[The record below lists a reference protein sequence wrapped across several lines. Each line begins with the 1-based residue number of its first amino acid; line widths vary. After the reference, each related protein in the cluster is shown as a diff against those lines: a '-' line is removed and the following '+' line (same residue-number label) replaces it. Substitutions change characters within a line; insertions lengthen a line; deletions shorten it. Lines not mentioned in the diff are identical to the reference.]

1 MIMMNNNLR
10 VFIQVAERGSFTQV
24 ANELYIS
31 QPAVSRA
38 IKALEDEL
46 KVKLFFRDKRNG
58 LILTDA
64 GEKILLL
71 ARQMADNENR
81 IYQTAF
87 RENNFLGGKVR
98 VASMPILTSVIL
110 SKVIFRFRQKY
121 PYVTLELIEGSSSE
135 IRKAVE
141 EHKVDFGFT
150 SSPFGNLDRRV
161 MFTDRMVAVSR
172 EQNDNQ
178 KPIDLTVDTEKYI
191 LCRAG
196 YETVIEELN
205 AQRVKLEHCFI
216 VQQAET
222 VINLV
227 KEGNGT
233 GILSELVLNATPNE
247 LFRQSVTPP
256 VQMDIGIIANDL
268 SDLTPVA
275 FTLMQ
280 CRWFRKSVRSMKKKD
295 SLGPVGRF
303 PSNRRIAR

>member
-10 VFIQVAERGSFTQV
+10 IFIQVAERGSFTQV

-31 QPAVSRA
+31 QPAISRA

-46 KVKLFFRDKRNG
+46 KVKLFFRDKRSG

-64 GEKILLL
+64 GEKILKL
-71 ARQMADNENR
+71 ARQMADTENR

-110 SKVIFRFRQKY
+110 SKVFYQFRKKY
-121 PYVTLELIEGSSSE
+121 PYVTVELLEGSSAE

-141 EHKVDFGFT
+141 EHQVDFGLT
-150 SSPFGNLDRRV
+150 SSPFGDLDKRV
-161 MFTDRMVAVSR
+161 VFKDRMVSVSR
-172 EQNDNQ
+172 E
-178 KPIDLTVDTEKYI
+178 PFHSVDPVPLNENTGEYI

-196 YETVIEELN
+196 YETVLEELKGHKI
-205 AQRVKLEHCFI
+205 KLEHCFT

-227 KEGNGT
+227 NQGNGI
-233 GILSELVLNATPNE
+233 GILSELVLNATPNSLYRHTIFPE
-247 LFRQSVTPP
+247 VE
-256 VQMDIGIIANDL
+256 MEIGIIANDL

-275 FTLMQ
+275 SALAYM
-280 CRWFRKSVRSMKKKD
+280 VREECELYASEHK
-295 SLGPVGRF
+295 
-303 PSNRRIAR
+303 

>member
-10 VFIQVAERGSFTQV
+10 VFIRVAERGSFTQT

-121 PYVTLELIEGSSSE
+121 PYVTLELMEGSSSE

-275 FTLMQ
+275 LTLMQ
-280 CRWFRKSVRSMKKKD
+280 MVEEVCQEYEEKR
-295 SLGPVGRF
+295 
-303 PSNRRIAR
+303 

>member
-10 VFIQVAERGSFTQV
+10 IFIQVAEKGSFTQV

-31 QPAVSRA
+31 QPAISRA

-58 LILTDA
+58 LILTDV

-71 ARQMADNENR
+71 ARQMADTENR

-110 SKVIFRFRQKY
+110 SKVFYRFREKY
-121 PYVTLELIEGSSSE
+121 PYVTVELLEGSSAQ

-141 EHKVDFGFT
+141 EHQVDFALT
-150 SSPFGNLDRRV
+150 SSPFGDLDKQVVFLDR
-161 MFTDRMVAVSR
+161 MISVSR
-172 EQNDNQ
+172 EAFPSNN
-178 KPIDLTVDTEKYI
+178 PVPLNENTEKYI

-196 YETVIEELN
+196 YETVIEELKG
-205 AQRVKLEHCFI
+205 QKIKLEHCFT

-227 KEGNGT
+227 KEGNGI
-233 GILSELVLNATPNE
+233 GILSELVLNATPNSLYRHAIFPE
-247 LFRQSVTPP
+247 VE
-256 VQMDIGIIANDL
+256 MEIGIVANDL
-268 SDLTPVA
+268 HDLTPVA
-275 FTLMQ
+275 STLAFM
-280 CRWFRKSVRSMKKKD
+280 VREECEAYASENK
-295 SLGPVGRF
+295 
-303 PSNRRIAR
+303 

>member
-1 MIMMNNNLR
+1 MIMINNNLR
-10 VFIQVAERGSFTQV
+10 IFIQVAERGSFTQV

-31 QPAVSRA
+31 QPAISRA

-46 KVKLFFRDKRNG
+46 KVKLFFRDKRSG

-64 GEKILLL
+64 GEKILKL
-71 ARQMADNENR
+71 ARQMADTENR

-110 SKVIFRFRQKY
+110 SKVFYQFRKKY
-121 PYVTLELIEGSSSE
+121 PYVTVELLEGSSAE

-141 EHKVDFGFT
+141 EHQVDFGLT
-150 SSPFGNLDRRV
+150 SSPFGDLDKRV
-161 MFTDRMVAVSR
+161 VFMDRMVSVSR
-172 EQNDNQ
+172 E
-178 KPIDLTVDTEKYI
+178 PFHSVDPVPLNENTGEYI

-196 YETVIEELN
+196 YETVLEELKGHKI
-205 AQRVKLEHCFI
+205 KLEHCFT

-227 KEGNGT
+227 NQGNGI
-233 GILSELVLNATPNE
+233 GILSELVLNATPNSLYRHTIFPE
-247 LFRQSVTPP
+247 VE
-256 VQMDIGIIANDL
+256 MEIGIIANDL

-275 FTLMQ
+275 SALAYMV
-280 CRWFRKSVRSMKKKD
+280 RKECELYASGHK
-295 SLGPVGRF
+295 
-303 PSNRRIAR
+303 

>member
-10 VFIQVAERGSFTQV
+10 VFIRVAERGSFTQT

-121 PYVTLELIEGSSSE
+121 PYVTLELMEGSSSE

-275 FTLMQ
+275 LTLMHMVEEVCQ
-280 CRWFRKSVRSMKKKD
+280 EYEEKR
-295 SLGPVGRF
+295 
-303 PSNRRIAR
+303 

>member
-1 MIMMNNNLR
+1 MVMMSNNLH

-24 ANELYIS
+24 ANDLYIS
-31 QPAVSRA
+31 QPAISRA
-38 IKALEDEL
+38 IKALEEEL

-58 LILTDA
+58 LILTDV
-64 GEKILLL
+64 GEKILQL
-71 ARQMADNENR
+71 ARQMADTENR
-81 IYQTAF
+81 IYQAAF
-87 RENNFLGGKVR
+87 RENNFLGGRVR

-110 SKVIFRFRQKY
+110 SKVFFRFRQKY
-121 PYVTLELIEGSSSE
+121 PYVTLELMEGSSSE
-135 IRKAVE
+135 IRRAVE

-150 SSPFGNLDRRV
+150 SSPFGNLDHCV
-161 MFTDRMVAVSR
+161 MFTDHMVAVNK
-172 EQNDNQ
+172 EQNDDHE
-178 KPIDLTVDTEKYI
+178 PIDMTVQTEKYI

-196 YETVIEELN
+196 YETVIEELS
-205 AQRVKLEHCFI
+205 AQKIKLEHCFT

-247 LFRQSVTPP
+247 LFRQAVTPP

-275 FTLMQ
+275 FTLTQMVQ
-280 CRWFRKSVRSMKKKD
+280 EICQEYEKTR
-295 SLGPVGRF
+295 
-303 PSNRRIAR
+303 

>member
-10 VFIQVAERGSFTQV
+10 IFIQVAERGSFTQV

-31 QPAVSRA
+31 QPAISRA

-46 KVKLFFRDKRNG
+46 KVKLFFRDKRSG

-64 GEKILLL
+64 GEKILKL
-71 ARQMADNENR
+71 ARQMADTENR

-110 SKVIFRFRQKY
+110 SKVFYQFRKKY
-121 PYVTLELIEGSSSE
+121 PYVTVELLEGSSAE

-141 EHKVDFGFT
+141 EHQVDFGLT
-150 SSPFGNLDRRV
+150 SSPFGDLDKRV
-161 MFTDRMVAVSR
+161 VFMDRMVSVSR
-172 EQNDNQ
+172 EPFHSADPVPLNEN
-178 KPIDLTVDTEKYI
+178 TGEYI

-196 YETVIEELN
+196 YETVLEELKGHKI
-205 AQRVKLEHCFI
+205 KLEHCFT

-227 KEGNGT
+227 NQGNGI
-233 GILSELVLNATPNE
+233 GILSELVLNATPNSLYRHTIFPE
-247 LFRQSVTPP
+247 VE
-256 VQMDIGIIANDL
+256 MEIGIIANDL

-275 FTLMQ
+275 SALAYMV
-280 CRWFRKSVRSMKKKD
+280 RKECELYASGHK
-295 SLGPVGRF
+295 
-303 PSNRRIAR
+303 

>member
-10 VFIQVAERGSFTQV
+10 VFIRVAERGSFTQT

-110 SKVIFRFRQKY
+110 SKVIFRSRQKY
-121 PYVTLELIEGSSSE
+121 PYVTLELMEGRSSE

-275 FTLMQ
+275 LTLMQ
-280 CRWFRKSVRSMKKKD
+280 MVEEVCQEYEEKR
-295 SLGPVGRF
+295 
-303 PSNRRIAR
+303 

>member
-1 MIMMNNNLR
+1 MIMMNNNLCI
-10 VFIQVAERGSFTQV
+10 FIQVAERGSFTQV

-31 QPAVSRA
+31 QPAISRA

-64 GEKILLL
+64 GEKILKL
-71 ARQMADNENR
+71 ARQMADTENR

-110 SKVIFRFRQKY
+110 SKVFYQFREKY
-121 PYVTLELIEGSSSE
+121 PYVTLELLEGSSAE

-141 EHKVDFGFT
+141 EHQVDFGLT
-150 SSPFGNLDRRV
+150 SSPFGDLDKQV
-161 MFTDRMVAVSR
+161 VFMDRMVSVNR
-172 EQNDNQ
+172 EPFPSDN
-178 KPIDLTVDTEKYI
+178 PVPLNENTEKYI

-196 YETVIEELN
+196 YETVLEELKG
-205 AQRVKLEHCFI
+205 QKIKLDHCFT

-227 KEGNGT
+227 KQGNGI
-233 GILSELVLNATPNE
+233 GILSELVLNATPNNLYRHTISPE
-247 LFRQSVTPP
+247 VE
-256 VQMDIGIIANDL
+256 MAIGIIASDL

-275 FTLMQ
+275 STLAYM
-280 CRWFRKSVRSMKKKD
+280 VREECESYASGHK
-295 SLGPVGRF
+295 
-303 PSNRRIAR
+303 

>member
-10 VFIQVAERGSFTQV
+10 IFIQVAERGSFTQV

-31 QPAVSRA
+31 QPAISRA

-46 KVKLFFRDKRNG
+46 KVKLFFRDKRSG

-64 GEKILLL
+64 GEKILKL
-71 ARQMADNENR
+71 ARQMADTENR

-110 SKVIFRFRQKY
+110 SKVFYQFRKKY
-121 PYVTLELIEGSSSE
+121 PYVTVELLEGSSAE

-141 EHKVDFGFT
+141 EHQVDFGLT
-150 SSPFGNLDRRV
+150 SSPFGDLDKRV
-161 MFTDRMVAVSR
+161 VFMDRMVSVSR
-172 EQNDNQ
+172 E
-178 KPIDLTVDTEKYI
+178 PFHSVDPVPLNENTGEYI

-196 YETVIEELN
+196 YETVLEELKGHKI
-205 AQRVKLEHCFI
+205 KLEHCFT

-227 KEGNGT
+227 NQGNGI
-233 GILSELVLNATPNE
+233 GILSELVLNATPNSLYRHTIFPE
-247 LFRQSVTPP
+247 VE
-256 VQMDIGIIANDL
+256 MEIGIIANDL
-268 SDLTPVA
+268 SDFTPVA
-275 FTLMQ
+275 SALAYM
-280 CRWFRKSVRSMKKKD
+280 VREECELYASAHK
-295 SLGPVGRF
+295 
-303 PSNRRIAR
+303 

>member
-10 VFIQVAERGSFTQV
+10 IFIQVAERGSFTQV

-31 QPAVSRA
+31 QPAISRA

-46 KVKLFFRDKRNG
+46 KVKLFFRDKRSG

-64 GEKILLL
+64 GEKILKL
-71 ARQMADNENR
+71 ARQMADTENR

-110 SKVIFRFRQKY
+110 SKVFYQFRKKY
-121 PYVTLELIEGSSSE
+121 PYVTVELLEGSSAE

-141 EHKVDFGFT
+141 EHQVDFGLT
-150 SSPFGNLDRRV
+150 SSPFGDLDKRV
-161 MFTDRMVAVSR
+161 VFMDRMVSVSR
-172 EQNDNQ
+172 E
-178 KPIDLTVDTEKYI
+178 PFHSVDPVPLNENTGEYI

-196 YETVIEELN
+196 YETVLEELKGHKI
-205 AQRVKLEHCFI
+205 KLEHCFT

-227 KEGNGT
+227 NQGNGI
-233 GILSELVLNATPNE
+233 GILSELVLNATPNSLYRHTIFPE
-247 LFRQSVTPP
+247 VE
-256 VQMDIGIIANDL
+256 MEIGIIANDL

-275 FTLMQ
+275 SALAYMV
-280 CRWFRKSVRSMKKKD
+280 RKECELYASGHK
-295 SLGPVGRF
+295 
-303 PSNRRIAR
+303 

>member
-10 VFIQVAERGSFTQV
+10 VFIQVAERGSFTQT

-121 PYVTLELIEGSSSE
+121 PYVTLELMEGSSSE

-268 SDLTPVA
+268 SDLTPIA
-275 FTLMQ
+275 LTLMQ
-280 CRWFRKSVRSMKKKD
+280 MVEEVCQEYEEKR
-295 SLGPVGRF
+295 
-303 PSNRRIAR
+303 

>member
-10 VFIQVAERGSFTQV
+10 IFIQVAERGSFTQV

-31 QPAVSRA
+31 QPAISRA

-46 KVKLFFRDKRNG
+46 KVKLFFRDKRSG

-64 GEKILLL
+64 GEKILKL
-71 ARQMADNENR
+71 ARQMADTENR

-110 SKVIFRFRQKY
+110 SKVFYQFRKKY
-121 PYVTLELIEGSSSE
+121 PYVTVELLEGSSAE

-141 EHKVDFGFT
+141 EHQVDFGLT
-150 SSPFGNLDRRV
+150 SSPFGDLDKRV
-161 MFTDRMVAVSR
+161 VFMDRMVSVSR
-172 EQNDNQ
+172 EPFHSADPVPLNEN
-178 KPIDLTVDTEKYI
+178 TGEYI

-196 YETVIEELN
+196 YETVLEELKGHKI
-205 AQRVKLEHCFI
+205 KLEHCFT

-227 KEGNGT
+227 NQGNGI
-233 GILSELVLNATPNE
+233 GILSELVLNATPNSLYRHTIFPE
-247 LFRQSVTPP
+247 VE
-256 VQMDIGIIANDL
+256 MEIGIIANDL

-275 FTLMQ
+275 SALAYM
-280 CRWFRKSVRSMKKKD
+280 VREECELYASGHK
-295 SLGPVGRF
+295 
-303 PSNRRIAR
+303 

>member
-10 VFIQVAERGSFTQV
+10 VFIRVAERGSFTQT

-121 PYVTLELIEGSSSE
+121 PYVTLELMEGSSSE

-268 SDLTPVA
+268 SDLTPIA
-275 FTLMQ
+275 LTLMQ
-280 CRWFRKSVRSMKKKD
+280 MVEEVCQEYEEKR
-295 SLGPVGRF
+295 
-303 PSNRRIAR
+303 